1 MMVTRPSP
9 IKILLLSSFILL
21 ILLIK
26 PLFAIKTGT
35 LQKRDLILI
44 FEEHLSHAA
53 GEAMELYPWLK
64 AELERVIG
72 WKIAFRPT
80 VMLIKDNNVFQRMAG
95 NNLIVAFAVPDRDL
109 IVIDYSKM
117 KTDPFTIE
125 AILKHE
131 LCHLLLHNHI
141 RREKLPKWLD
151 EGIAQWVSGGMAD
164 IIMKQKSSVLNE
176 AILADRLI
184 GIRAL
189 TGRFPREAKLLKLAY
204 AESKSLTEY
213 IISEYGLNGILTVL
227 EYLKDGDDIDPAISK
242 ALSISFDELEGR
254 WYNSLKKRITWF
266 TFLSNNLYEILFFL
280 AALALIYGFIKALIK
295 KRAYINGEEKN
306 NGQFP

>member
-9 IKILLLSSFILL
+9 RKILLLSFIILL
-21 ILLIK
+21 ILLTK
-26 PLFAIKTGT
+26 PLYAIKTGT
-35 LQKRDLILI
+35 LQKSDLTFI
-44 FEEHLSHAA
+44 FEEGLNHTAEKA
-53 GEAMELYPWLK
+53 VELYPGLK

-72 WKIAFRPT
+72 WKIAFRST
-80 VMLIKDNNVFQRMAG
+80 VMLIKDNIVFQRMAG

-109 IVIDYSKM
+109 IVIDHSKM

-131 LCHLLLHNHI
+131 LCHLLLHNYI
-141 RREKLPKWLD
+141 KRETLPKWLD
-151 EGIAQWVSGGMAD
+151 EGIAQWVSGGLAD
-164 IIMKQKSSVLNE
+164 IIMKQKNSVLDE
-176 AILADRLI
+176 AILGNRLI

-189 TGRFPREAKLLKLAY
+189 ADRFPGEEKHLKLAY

-227 EYLKDGDDIDPAISK
+227 EYLKDGDNIDSAVSK
-242 ALSISFDELEGR
+242 ALSVSFDELEGR

-280 AALALIYGFIKALIK
+280 AALALIYGFIRVLLK
-295 KRAYINGEEKN
+295 KRAYIDSEEED
-306 NGQFP
+306 NGQFR